1 MLLTL
6 GVYRNGAGPAYDDHV
21 MKRHHTATLASLLVS
36 VGATAGLLAGA
47 ATAQAD
53 SNTDQ
58 FLNDLSGIGLVGI
71 DPGTAASLG
80 QQVCPMLAEP
90 GQDVADVAAK
100 VADEVGRPLG
110 PATMFTGLAIQI
122 FCPGAVASLANG
134 QSPIPL
140 PGIPALNLFG
150 N

>member
-1 MLLTL
+1 
-6 GVYRNGAGPAYDDHV
+6 
-21 MKRHHTATLASLLVS
+21 MKRHHTAALASLLVS
-36 VGATAGLLAGA
+36 APLLAGA
-47 ATAQAD
+47 TPAQAD
-53 SNTDQ
+53 TNTDQ
-58 FLNDLSGIGLVGI
+58 FVNDLSSIGLAGI

-80 QQVCPMLAEP
+80 QQVCPMLAQP

-140 PGIPALNLFG
+140 PGIPPLLNLFG

>member
-1 MLLTL
+1 
-6 GVYRNGAGPAYDDHV
+6 
-21 MKRHHTATLASLLVS
+21 MKRHHTATLASILVS
-36 VGATAGLLAGA
+36 AAATAGLLAGA
-47 ATAQAD
+47 APAQAD
-53 SNTDQ
+53 PKTDQ
-58 FLNDLSGIGLVGI
+58 FVNDLSSIGLAGI

-80 QQVCPMLAEP
+80 QQVCPMLAQP
-90 GQDVADVAAK
+90 GQDIADVAAK

-140 PGIPALNLFG
+140 PGSPALNLFG

>member
-1 MLLTL
+1 
-6 GVYRNGAGPAYDDHV
+6 
-21 MKRHHTATLASLLVS
+21 MKRLLTATLMTA
-36 VGATAGLLAGA
+36 GATAALLAGA
-47 ATAQAD
+47 GSAQAD
-53 SNTDQ
+53 TNTDQ
-58 FLNDLSGIGLVGI
+58 FVNDLSSIGLAGI

-80 QQVCPMLAEP
+80 QQVCPMLAQP

-140 PGIPALNLFG
+140 PGIPPLNLFG

>member
-1 MLLTL
+1 
-6 GVYRNGAGPAYDDHV
+6 
-21 MKRHHTATLASLLVS
+21 
-36 VGATAGLLAGA
+36 
-47 ATAQAD
+47 
-53 SNTDQ
+53 
-58 FLNDLSGIGLVGI
+58 
-71 DPGTAASLG
+71 
-80 QQVCPMLAEP
+80 MLAQP

-140 PGIPALNLFG
+140 PGIPPLLNLFG